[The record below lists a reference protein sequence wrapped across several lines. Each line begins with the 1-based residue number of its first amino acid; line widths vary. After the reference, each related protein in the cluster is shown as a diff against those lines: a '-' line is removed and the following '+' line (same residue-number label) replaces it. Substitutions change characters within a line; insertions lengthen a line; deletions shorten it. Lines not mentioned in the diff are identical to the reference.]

1 MNLKKIYTTNNKNEK
16 NTHTHKSHRREE
28 NIFNYLMCVWH
39 DLKKP
44 FFLPF
49 NLFLLLFMDLTV
61 LLRISNDHMFLSF
74 KSNLDK
80 INSHFLYLCL
90 TKRKKWNTFQDFKTK
105 MLIIQTQKGLHQRF
119 YFLAQIHKEFDTTH
133 FKRGIPSTLTTL
145 TKCAF

>member
-1 MNLKKIYTTNNKNEK
+1 MKKKKKTKKHPKKN
-16 NTHTHKSHRREE
+16 THKSHRREE

-49 NLFLLLFMDLTV
+49 NLFLLLFMYLTV

-105 MLIIQTQKGLHQRF
+105 MLIIQT
-119 YFLAQIHKEFDTTH
+119 
-133 FKRGIPSTLTTL
+133 
-145 TKCAF
+145 

>member
-1 MNLKKIYTTNNKNEK
+1 MRLAWLK
-16 NTHTHKSHRREE
+16 
-28 NIFNYLMCVWH
+28 
-39 DLKKP
+39 KKP

-90 TKRKKWNTFQDFKTK
+90 TKRKKWNTFQDFKLKCLSYKHRKVCISGSISLHRFTRSLTQ
-105 MLIIQTQKGLHQRF
+105 LILNEGFLPLLQLWPNARF
-119 YFLAQIHKEFDTTH
+119 NIAEARFSKKKI
-133 FKRGIPSTLTTL
+133 
-145 TKCAF
+145 

>member
-16 NTHTHKSHRREE
+16 KKKKTKKHPKKNTHKSHRREE

-105 MLIIQTQKGLHQRF
+105 MLIIQT
-119 YFLAQIHKEFDTTH
+119 
-133 FKRGIPSTLTTL
+133 
-145 TKCAF
+145 